1 MTTDFDYSKIDN
13 YEELRKLQLTQV
25 EILKDIDEFC
35 VANNIPYSI
44 AFGTVLGAVRHG
56 GFIPWDDDV
65 DICML
70 REDYNRFI
78 SLWKDNDKYLLQNHS
93 TNPDF
98 TQTFTKI
105 RKRNTAF
112 VQTTDVGKD
121 FHKGI
126 FVDIFP
132 FDRVAEGGV
141 KRKIQI
147 LNSILYALY
156 SRGYTPKNN
165 GTLMRLCSSIIL
177 KLKPKSKYDAAAQ
190 KQLKKLTKY
199 NHNKK
204 LKIYSVSTFG
214 NMKKEYDSD
223 LFENLS
229 RIKYENITVSVFNK
243 YDQFLSYFYGD
254 YMKLPPVSERNWT
267 HRPIKIDFEHEYK
280 EQ

>member
-147 LNSILYALY
+147 LNSVLYALY

>member
-1 MTTDFDYSKIDN
+1 MTTDFDYTKIEN

-35 VANNIPYSI
+35 AENDIPYSI

-112 VQTTDVGKD
+112 VQDTDIGKD

-126 FVDIFP
+126 FVDVFP
-132 FDRVAEGGV
+132 FDRVAEGKI
-141 KRKIQI
+141 KRKVQI
-147 LNSILYALY
+147 INSVLYALY

-165 GTLMRLCSSIIL
+165 GSLMRFCSSVIL

-190 KQLKKLTKY
+190 KHLKRLSKY
-199 NHNKK
+199 NDNKN

-223 LFENLS
+223 LFDNLS
-229 RIKYENITVSVFNK
+229 RIKYENISVSVFNK

>member
-1 MTTDFDYSKIDN
+1 MSFV
-13 YEELRKLQLTQV
+13 LQTIFL
-25 EILKDIDEFC
+25 I
-35 VANNIPYSI
+35 SI

-147 LNSILYALY
+147 LNSALYALY

-165 GTLMRLCSSIIL
+165 GTLMWLCSSIIL